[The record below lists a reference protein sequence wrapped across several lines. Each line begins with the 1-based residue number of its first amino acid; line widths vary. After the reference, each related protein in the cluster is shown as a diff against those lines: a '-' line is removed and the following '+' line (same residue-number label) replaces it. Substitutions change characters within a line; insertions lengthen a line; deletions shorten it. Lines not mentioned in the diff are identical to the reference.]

1 MRRTSIFGIMMCTAL
16 AFWAGAALPAR
27 DWLSRPRTGA
37 HLELLVF
44 EREACTYCEVFRR
57 DVAPRYTRSTIAADA
72 PLRFIDIDK
81 VDMGRVGLRS
91 KLDVLPTAVLMKDG
105 IEVDRIPGY
114 TGPDIFF
121 QVVPL
126 LLERAR

>member
-1 MRRTSIFGIMMCTAL
+1 MA
-16 AFWAGAALPAR
+16 AR

-44 EREACTYCEVFRR
+44 EREACAYCEVFRR

-72 PLRFIDIDK
+72 PLRFVDIDK
-81 VDMGRVGLRS
+81 VDMGRLGLRS